1 MLQTSRTRLATG
13 LLSGALVLV
22 PLAGCSF
29 TSNGV
34 SCSGSACTVTLDGD
48 GSEVEIL
55 GQTVTLGGVQDG
67 RATISVGGASVS
79 CGAGESVAAGPLS
92 LECTSVSDSGV
103 ELRAS
108 LN

>member
-1 MLQTSRTRLATG
+1 MLTTSRTRLSAG
-13 LLSGALVLV
+13 LLAGAIALV

-29 TSNGV
+29 TSNNF
-34 SCSGSACTVTLDGD
+34 SCSGSSCTVTLDGA

-55 GQTVTLGGVQDG
+55 GTTVTLGAVENG
-67 RATISVGGASVS
+67 RASITVGGASVT
-79 CGAGESVAAGPLS
+79 CGQGETVAAGPLQ
-92 LECTSVSDSGV
+92 LECSSVTDGAV